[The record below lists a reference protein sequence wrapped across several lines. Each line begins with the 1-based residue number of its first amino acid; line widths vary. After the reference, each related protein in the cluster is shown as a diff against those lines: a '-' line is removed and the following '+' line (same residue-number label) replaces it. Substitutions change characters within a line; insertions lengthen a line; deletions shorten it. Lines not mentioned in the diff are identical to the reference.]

1 MRSLVVSCLLALGCA
16 TSCGDPDDRGVV
28 WTFDNLTSSAGAE
41 VSVLGAPR
49 VREGSFIEFDGLD
62 DGLIVE
68 THPLSGATRFTAEVI
83 FRPDEGGARE
93 QRFLHLQEH
102 GSKNRILFE
111 TRLTGDGRW
120 FLDTYV
126 KSGDKGTTL
135 YARRFPHPI
144 GPWYHAALVV
154 DGGEM
159 RHYVDGVLE
168 MSHAID
174 YRPQRSG
181 RTSIGMRI
189 NRVYWFKGAVRR
201 ARFTP
206 RVLSPEEFLDP

>member
-1 MRSLVVSCLLALGCA
+1 MRSLVAVCLLALGCGTA
-16 TSCGDPDDRGVV
+16 EDGPNGEPV
-28 WTFDNLTSSAGAE
+28 WNLDNLTSIGGAE

-49 VREGSFIEFDGLD
+49 LDEGRFVEFDGLD

-68 THPLSGATRFTAEVI
+68 THPLAGATRFTAEVI

-93 QRFLHLQEH
+93 QRFLHLQED
-102 GSKNRILFE
+102 GSEDRILFE

-126 KSGDKGTTL
+126 KSGGDGTTL
-135 YARRFPHPI
+135 YAKRFPHPI

-154 DGGEM
+154 DGDEM
-159 RHYVDGVLE
+159 RHYVDGNLE
-168 MSHAID
+168 MSREID
-174 YRPQRSG
+174 FRPQEQG
-181 RTSIGMRI
+181 RTSIGMRV
-189 NRVYWFKGAVRR
+189 NRVHWFKGAVRR

-206 RVLSPEEFLDP
+206 RVLSPEEFLDR